1 MNEEK
6 VNRLPEVLV
15 VQDIIDFLG
24 ISKNAAYTLV
34 KSKEFHVVKIGKHFK
49 IPRTSFLTWWE
60 GGKPNM

>member
-34 KSKEFHVVKIGKHFK
+34 KSKEFM
-49 IPRTSFLTWWE
+49 S
-60 GGKPNM
+60 